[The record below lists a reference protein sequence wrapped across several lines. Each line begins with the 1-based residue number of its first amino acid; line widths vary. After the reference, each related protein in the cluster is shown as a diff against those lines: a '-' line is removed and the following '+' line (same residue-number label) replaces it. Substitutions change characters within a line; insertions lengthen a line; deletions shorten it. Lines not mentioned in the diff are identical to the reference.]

1 MVRLHIQ
8 NNERCANAHRSISF
22 SGNPL
27 FFCIPIRTFTL
38 TGCFAV
44 PGFDTGFLAVLRAG
58 RITFFI
64 RAGFGAT
71 FGFGL
76 RTCPISLIG
85 VLSMIFPPLMN
96 KFITSGR
103 KSNYPFRSVKCLW
116 KIHSTNH
123 AFRTKIGMRYD
134 NFMIL

>member
-1 MVRLHIQ
+1 MQSKNLKRPHFLVRLHIQ
-8 NNERCANAHRSISF
+8 NNEPKQRAVCKCTPRDISF

-38 TGCFAV
+38 AGCFAV

-58 RITFFI
+58 KITFFI

-85 VLSMIFPPLMN
+85 VLSQGNGHGHCEKRHEDQSFLFHNNIN
-96 KFITSGR
+96 
-103 KSNYPFRSVKCLW
+103 
-116 KIHSTNH
+116 
-123 AFRTKIGMRYD
+123 
-134 NFMIL
+134 

>member
-1 MVRLHIQ
+1 MQSKNLKRLHSWSGFISKTTSQ

-38 TGCFAV
+38 AGCFTV

-85 VLSMIFPPLMN
+85 VLSQGN
-96 KFITSGR
+96 G
-103 KSNYPFRSVKCLW
+103 
-116 KIHSTNH
+116 H
-123 AFRTKIGMRYD
+123 G
-134 NFMIL
+134 